1 MYIAVSPNMMRQ
13 KQLTT
18 YCVLPACNRTHLT
31 VKLPACV
38 PPAIELDEG
47 LFALLLSGHTKQH
60 ESYPDAVL
68 TFERAVQQC
77 VGLRFKLNVNIS
89 SQVWFM
95 IATDLKG
102 IEQKVEHLIRLT

>member
-1 MYIAVSPNMMRQ
+1 MMQQ

-18 YCVLPACNRTHLT
+18 YCVLPARNRTHLT

-47 LFALLLSGHTKQH
+47 LFALLLSGHTKEH
-60 ESYPDAVL
+60 ETYPDAAL
-68 TFERAVQQC
+68 TFERALQQC

-95 IATDLKG
+95 IAADLKG
-102 IEQKVEHLIRLT
+102 IKQKQRISFVLPEQQILK